1 MNDGNSPTKTITL
14 FGLIMM
20 IFTAIF
26 GFANT
31 TVAYEQMGLASILW
45 YVFAAIFFFLPVGF
59 MVAEYGSAFN
69 EAKGGIYSWIDGA
82 VGAKWAF
89 IGTFMWLASWEVWLV
104 STSSKVWIPLSTTFA
119 GW

>member
-1 MNDGNSPTKTITL
+1 MNDGNAPTKTITL

-45 YVFAAIFFFLPVGF
+45 YVFVCFFFFLPVGF

-69 EAKGGIYSWIDGA
+69 EARVEFTLGLMGP
-82 VGAKWAF
+82 
-89 IGTFMWLASWEVWLV
+89 LV
-104 STSSKVWIPLSTTFA
+104 LNGPLLVPLC
-119 GW
+119 G